1 MRKLRTYQ
9 IETLTEPF
17 RGQEFLPRGGWIQCI
32 REALGMSVQQLA
44 KRLGVTRANAYR
56 LESHEQEG
64 TITFQSMQKAAKA
77 LHCRF
82 VYVLVPE
89 DSLEEIIAKQAD
101 AYINTKV
108 DYITHSMELEDQKP
122 SPEDLK
128 QIIKILHEAFA
139 NHPKKIWDEEKP

>member
-9 IETLTEPF
+9 IEALTKLF
-17 RGQEFLPRGGWIQCI
+17 RGKEFLPRVGWIQCI
-32 REALGMSVQQLA
+32 REALGMSIQQFA
-44 KRLGVTRANAYR
+44 KRLGVTRASAYR

-89 DSLEEIIAKQAD
+89 DSLEEIIGRQAD
-101 AYINTKV
+101 VYIKEKV

-122 SPEDLK
+122 SSEDLE
-128 QIIKILHEAFA
+128 QIIKILQETLAA
-139 NHPKKIWDEEKP
+139 HPKKIWDDERP